1 MSGLEPRAPGTISTT
16 ALHLEPGFLFS
27 DHRLTSFPEI
37 TKNICSV
44 FFCVLLLFTS
54 CSPVMREN
62 KQTNEKHNKKALT
75 KPGEKTVGSL
85 KQ

>member
-37 TKNICSV
+37 THKKSAQSSSV
-44 FFCVLLLFTS
+44 YCY
-54 CSPVMREN
+54 CSPAVH
-62 KQTNEKHNKKALT
+62 Q
-75 KPGEKTVGSL
+75 S
-85 KQ
+85 